1 MNQEKTGAFI
11 AKRRKELNLTQK
23 EMADKLGIT
32 DRAVSK
38 WENGRCMPDLSLL
51 QPLSRILKVSV
62 NDLLSG
68 EIISEEEY
76 RKKSE
81 SNLISIVDLNML
93 KSFRYAYF
101 WFYMLAVLLL
111 IYCLVKNIESSGV
124 LALILAYSTA
134 MHLQISD
141 EKRCSVSNYH
151 SRRDSWYGYKSY
163 RVYCTDM
170 VEVINLIAFFMRT
183 W

>member
-23 EMADKLGIT
+23 ELAEKLGITELGIT

-51 QPLSRILKVSV
+51 QPLSRILKVGV

-68 EIISEEEY
+68 EIISEKEY

-81 SNLISIVDLNML
+81 TNIIGLVDLNIL
-93 KSFRYAYF
+93 KSFRYGYF
-101 WFYMLAVLLL
+101 WFYILAVLLL
-111 IYCLVKNIESSGV
+111 IYCLIKNVEYAGV

-134 MHLQISD
+134 MYYYRYRI
-141 EKRCSVSNYH
+141 KRDVLSAIIIAGGILGTVTS
-151 SRRDSWYGYKSY
+151 
-163 RVYCTDM
+163 
-170 VEVINLIAFFMRT
+170 LIGFIVRT

>member
-23 EMADKLGIT
+23 ELAEKLGIT

-51 QPLSRILKVSV
+51 QPLSRILKVGV

-68 EIISEEEY
+68 EIISEKEY

-81 SNLISIVDLNML
+81 TNIIGLVDLNIL
-93 KSFRYAYF
+93 KSFRYGYF
-101 WFYMLAVLLL
+101 WFYILAVLLL
-111 IYCLVKNIESSGV
+111 IYCLIKNVEYAGV

-134 MHLQISD
+134 MYYYRYRI
-141 EKRCSVSNYH
+141 KRDVLSA
-151 SRRDSWYGYKSY
+151 
-163 RVYCTDM
+163 
-170 VEVINLIAFFMRT
+170 IIIAGGILGTVTSFIGFIVRT

>member
-23 EMADKLGIT
+23 ELAEKLGIT

-111 IYCLVKNIESSGV
+111 IYCLVKKIESSGV

-134 MHLQISD
+134 MHYYRYRM
-141 EKRCSVSNYH
+141 KRDVLSAIIIAGGILGTVTS
-151 SRRDSWYGYKSY
+151 
-163 RVYCTDM
+163 
-170 VEVINLIAFFMRT
+170 LIGFIVRT